1 MTRMTERRA
10 ARSMALLL
18 LAGVSVPAL
27 AQETPA
33 ADVPAIADGTDIV
46 VTAPTSS

>member
-1 MTRMTERRA
+1 MTRMTERRT
-10 ARSMALLL
+10 ARRIALLL

-33 ADVPAIADGTDIV
+33 ADAPAITDGTDIV
-46 VTAPTSS
+46 VTARR